1 MASANSTIASSAS
14 PRQTISMPGT
24 RITSSGTTVAYTGFA
39 SLTAVPLPTLSNSL
53 VVSARTQEELGW
65 TPVILPESRTR
76 IKDRDQEAYFLPA
89 ARALKEKTN
98 ATIIL
103 VGGLKSFSK
112 MEEVLISKGA
122 DFVSMSRPLI
132 RQPDLP
138 TLWRS
143 GEGPDKAECISC
155 NACLPIGTARLAC
168 RAKIQ

>member
-1 MASANSTIASSAS
+1 MLIKINT
-14 PRQTISMPGT
+14 TDFLPGGIDLNEAV
-24 RITSSGTTVAYTGFA
+24 RLGNLLSDIGFA
-39 SLTAVPLPTLSNSL
+39 AIEASGGMWESVT
-53 VVSARTQEELGW
+53 RTQEELGW
-65 TPVILPESRTR
+65 IPVILPESRTR

-98 ATIIL
+98 ATVIL

-112 MEEVLISKGA
+112 MEEVLTSKGA

-138 TLWRS
+138 TLWRP